1 MAEEVEEGAPE
12 ESAVEEKPAE
22 ESSAATSTE
31 EASEDTEVDEGIFG
45 KAPVEVPE
53 TVQKAPEEPQ
63 KHYQSMALKGET
75 FKVASTD
82 VLGSNSIEELKSTLP
97 KAIVVKKNLKNDVD
111 QLYSSFKDYKKNG
124 DNTDDVQQFK
134 EACNSIIREAQ
145 KSHGEIKDKIHSFYQ
160 KS

>member
-1 MAEEVEEGAPE
+1 MAEEVEEGTPEKRAAE
-12 ESAVEEKPAE
+12 ESA
-22 ESSAATSTE
+22 AATSTE

-45 KAPVEVPE
+45 KAPVEVPK

-63 KHYQSMALKGET
+63 KHYQSMASKGET
-75 FKVASTD
+75 FKVESTK
-82 VLGSNSIEELKSTLP
+82 VLGSNSIEELKESLP

-111 QLYSSFKDYKKNG
+111 QLYSSFKDYKKNS

-145 KSHGEIKDKIHSFYQ
+145 KSHGEIKDKIDTFYQ

>member
-1 MAEEVEEGAPE
+1 MAEEVEEGSPE
-12 ESAVEEKPAE
+12 ESTTE
-22 ESSAATSTE
+22 ESAADSTE
-31 EASEDTEVDEGIFG
+31 EAFKDTEVDEGIFG
-45 KAPVEVPE
+45 KVPVEVPE

-63 KHYQSMALKGET
+63 KHYQSMALKGQT
-75 FKVASTD
+75 FKVASTE
-82 VLGSNSIEELKSTLP
+82 VLGSNSIEELKATLP

-160 KS
+160 KN